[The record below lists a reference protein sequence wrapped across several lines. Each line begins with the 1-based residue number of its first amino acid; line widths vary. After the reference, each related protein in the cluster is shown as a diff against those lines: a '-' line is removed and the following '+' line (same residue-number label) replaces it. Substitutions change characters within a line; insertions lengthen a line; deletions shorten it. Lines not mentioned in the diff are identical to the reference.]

1 MREGRPDLRLFHQ
14 LYWIIVSSELLV
26 MYIVF
31 PGASIIQGAFPSET
45 VPGRVCLLLQT
56 TSSGGGSPFYESESY
71 KLNMFRLF
79 FPLLQIF
86 IIFYFRFKVKSFMKE
101 LCPRKQMSCIG
112 VYKRNVIS
120 LQTTMHWL
128 MFWTVAMLLEYTL
141 CTLLTVHGDVFSP
154 QTAFWIWNVKC
165 FLLNEGLH
173 FVLPA
178 LLEVPDRLERKKMGR
193 NTFYVRKPGI
203 LEPRRAEVKR
213 AKTDEEEPSS
223 VLLSARELLH
233 RKVPS
238 KVIKVA
244 EYRGDDLPNFSR
256 HNIEDKSLQSMPRPE
271 IKCERGEPEKLKVS
285 DPEMQILHK
294 FPKGAQN
301 NELEECRKQEPEKL
315 ELSIPRSSDDGQQLR
330 RRQPCTVYCRNHN
343 SFARH

>member
-1 MREGRPDLRLFHQ
+1 MVDTPPAVREREVPYSGSG
-14 LYWIIVSSELLV
+14 SS
-26 MYIVF
+26 
-31 PGASIIQGAFPSET
+31 AS
-45 VPGRVCLLLQT
+45 
-56 TSSGGGSPFYESESY
+56 YESETY
-71 KLNMFRLF
+71 KLKMFRLF
-79 FPLLQIF
+79 FSLLLF
-86 IIFYFRFKVKSFMKE
+86 SIIFYFRLRVKSFMKG
-101 LCPRKQMSCIG
+101 LCPKKHMSCIG

-223 VLLSARELLH
+223 LLLSARELLH
-233 RKVPS
+233 RKVSS
-238 KVIKVA
+238 KIIKVA

-256 HNIEDKSLQSMPRPE
+256 HNIEVLQNMSELKYERREPKKLNVSIEDTQEMSQKHPKAIPNDQLE
-271 IKCERGEPEKLKVS
+271 EHKRGEPEKFKVS
-285 DPEMQILHK
+285 IEDTQKMPQK
-294 FPKGAQN
+294 YPKATLNDQLK
-301 NELEECRKQEPEKL
+301 ERKRGEPEKL
-315 ELSIPRSSDDGQQLR
+315 ELSIPWSNNEWQELR
-330 RRQPCTVYCRNHN
+330 RRKPGTVYCRNHN

>member
-1 MREGRPDLRLFHQ
+1 
-14 LYWIIVSSELLV
+14 
-26 MYIVF
+26 
-31 PGASIIQGAFPSET
+31 
-45 VPGRVCLLLQT
+45 
-56 TSSGGGSPFYESESY
+56 
-71 KLNMFRLF
+71 
-79 FPLLQIF
+79 
-86 IIFYFRFKVKSFMKE
+86 MKGF
-101 LCPRKQMSCIG
+101 CPRKRMSCIG

-178 LLEVPDRLERKKMGR
+178 LLELPDCLERKKMGR

-233 RKVPS
+233 RKIPS
-238 KVIKVA
+238 KLIKVA
-244 EYRGDDLPNFSR
+244 EYRGGDLPNFSR
-256 HNIEDKSLQSMPRPE
+256 HNIEVKIEQNMSEL
-271 IKCERGEPEKLKVS
+271 KYERGEPEKLEVS
-285 DPEMQILHK
+285 IEDTQKMPQTHQK
-294 FPKGAQN
+294 ATTN
-301 NELEECRKQEPEKL
+301 DHLEERKRGEPEKL
-315 ELSIPRSSDDGQQLR
+315 ELSIPRSNDEGGQELR
-330 RRQPCTVYCRNHN
+330 RRPYTVYCRNHN
-343 SFARH
+343 SFSRH

>member
-1 MREGRPDLRLFHQ
+1 MREGRPDLRLLHQ
-14 LYWIIVSSELLV
+14 LYWIIVSAELLV
-26 MYIVF
+26 VYTVF
-31 PGASIIQGAFPSET
+31 PGAQIIQGTFPSET

-56 TSSGGGSPFYESESY
+56 TSGSSAFYESETY
-71 KLNMFRLF
+71 KLKMFRLF
-79 FPLLQIF
+79 FSLLLIS
-86 IIFYFRFKVKSFMKE
+86 IIFYFRLRVKNFMKGF
-101 LCPRKQMSCIG
+101 CPKKQMSCIG

-120 LQTTMHWL
+120 LQTTIHWL
-128 MFWTVAMLLEYTL
+128 MFWTLAVLVEYVL

-178 LLEVPDRLERKKMGR
+178 LLELPDRLDRKKMGR

-233 RKVPS
+233 RKIPS
-238 KVIKVA
+238 KLIKVA
-244 EYRGDDLPNFSR
+244 EYRGGDLPNFSR
-256 HNIEDKSLQSMPRPE
+256 HNIEVKIEQNMSEL
-271 IKCERGEPEKLKVS
+271 KYERGEPEKLEVS
-285 DPEMQILHK
+285 IEDTQKMPQTH
-294 FPKGAQN
+294 PKATPN
-301 NELEECRKQEPEKL
+301 DHLEERKRGEPEKL
-315 ELSIPRSSDDGQQLR
+315 ELSIPRSNDEGGQELR
-330 RRQPCTVYCRNHN
+330 RRPYTVYCRNHN
-343 SFARH
+343 SFSRHLY